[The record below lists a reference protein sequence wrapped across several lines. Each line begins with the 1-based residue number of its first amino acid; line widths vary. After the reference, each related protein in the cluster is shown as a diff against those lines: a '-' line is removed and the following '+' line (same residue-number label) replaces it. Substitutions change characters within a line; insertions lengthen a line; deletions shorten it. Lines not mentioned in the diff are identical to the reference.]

1 MSLRKVLV
9 VFGTRPEAIK
19 MAPVI
24 AELRS
29 RPEEFEVTV
38 AVTAQHREMLDQ
50 VLSLFAIEPEFD
62 MDIMRHGQSL
72 TDVTGRALSGVTDVI
87 ERVQP
92 HVCLVQGDT
101 TTTFA
106 AALAAF
112 YHKVPVGHVEAGLR
126 SFDRYQPYPEEVN
139 RRLASVIAEYHF
151 APTGLARERLL
162 AEGVDAARVWV
173 TGNTVIDALLEV
185 AARRYEFP
193 AGPVADALSSGDRV
207 VLVTMH
213 RRENWG
219 EPVAN
224 VCRAIKEIL
233 ADFSDVRVLVA
244 THANPVV
251 RDVVDTELGAVER
264 VTLLDPVDYLPFVH
278 LLKASTLVLTDSGG
292 IQEEAPSLGVPV
304 LVLRDVTERPEAA
317 EAGTVR
323 LVGTRTADV
332 VREAG
337 LLLADAGARE
347 AMARTANPFG
357 DGTAARQIAD
367 ILAAEI
373 RP

>member
-1 MSLRKVLV
+1 MSVRKVLV

-19 MAPVI
+19 MAPVV

-29 RPEEFEVTV
+29 RPDEFEVTV

-50 VLSLFAIEPEFD
+50 VLSLFAIEPEVD
-62 MDIMRHGQSL
+62 LGIMRHGQSL
-72 TDVTGRALSGVTDVI
+72 TDVTERALRGIDDVI
-87 ERVQP
+87 ARVEP
-92 HVCLVQGDT
+92 DVCLVQGDT

-112 YHKVPVGHVEAGLR
+112 YHKIPVGHVEAGLR
-126 SFDRYQPYPEEVN
+126 SFDRYHPYPEEIN

-162 AEGVDAARVWV
+162 AEGVDASRVWV
-173 TGNTVIDALLEV
+173 TGNTVIDALLQV
-185 AARRYEFP
+185 ATRPYELP
-193 AGPVADALSSGDRV
+193 AGPVSDALASGERI

-219 EPVAN
+219 EPVVN
-224 VCRAIKEIL
+224 VCRAVREII
-233 ADFSDVRVLVA
+233 ADFDDVRVLVA

-251 RDVVDTELGAVER
+251 RDVVDAELGAAER

-278 LLKASTLVLTDSGG
+278 LLRASTLVLTDSGG

-332 VREAG
+332 VREAE
-337 LLLADAGARE
+337 LLLGDAGARD

-367 ILAAEI
+367 ILAREI
-373 RP
+373 QP